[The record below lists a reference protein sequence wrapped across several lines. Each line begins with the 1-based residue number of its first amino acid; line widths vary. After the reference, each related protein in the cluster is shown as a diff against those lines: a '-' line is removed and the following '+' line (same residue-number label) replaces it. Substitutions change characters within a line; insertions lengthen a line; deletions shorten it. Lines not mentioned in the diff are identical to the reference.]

1 MISVGQDVHRI
12 YENVGSW
19 PEFKKQVCDQLPD
32 PTVATLR
39 SRRSATA

>member
-19 PEFKKQVCDQLPD
+19 PEFKSRCATISD